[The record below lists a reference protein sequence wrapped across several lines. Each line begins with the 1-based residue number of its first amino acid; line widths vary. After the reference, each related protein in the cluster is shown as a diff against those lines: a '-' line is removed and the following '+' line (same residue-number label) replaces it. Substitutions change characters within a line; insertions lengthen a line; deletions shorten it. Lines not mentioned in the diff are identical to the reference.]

1 MDGLINKSEVI
12 TDVVTNFVEDAAKSI
27 WEKVK
32 KHFKDVSIQ
41 EDIELGIAYEQYLA
55 RTKEKYGKIKTLIYR
70 RVKEDLYSF
79 YVDFNLL
86 CENITIN
93 SSDINNLIIL
103 TNKIIITGTGGVGKS
118 TLMHHLFLNT
128 IKVTDYIPVLIE
140 LRSLNLKDE
149 ISIRNEIYKTLVNN
163 GFELKDEYF
172 EFSLKA
178 GGYIFLFDGYDEVNK
193 DINKKVSEEIQ
204 SFSDRYNK
212 NNFIISSR
220 PSSEFIGWND
230 FDEISTMS
238 LSKEQAIELVK
249 KLKFDE
255 TIKNKFLDELANGLY
270 DKHKSFAENPLLLT
284 IMLLTYES
292 SAKIPENT
300 NDFYERAFLVLFSDH
315 DATKDG
321 YERDTCTKLS
331 YDKFKRIFSYICFIS
346 YFKNVYEFTDVSL
359 NSYLEK
365 AQKKYPDIIFNPEDF
380 QEDLLQHVCMLIRD
394 GLSYRFTHRSFQE
407 YFAALYTCQLT
418 DEEQQILFKNV
429 LKNSLNQEE
438 YYTML
443 FDMQEN
449 RSIRNILLPC
459 LNQLKNMVGS
469 KEFSS
474 KVIAIL
480 CKRLLIEVRNSEV
493 HVLNFIIDD
502 AIYYHNVL
510 SLISIFFQDE
520 CSIIFEDEIENAIH
534 LDKELFESIATRKN
548 MEIRYDKY
556 QSFEIEFDELTD
568 SEKEIFKNRS
578 STLKE
583 RYLLSMNILDKY
595 SPNSSESS
603 SLSDLLT
610 EL

>member
-1 MDGLINKSEVI
+1 MDGLINKSEVA
-12 TDVVTNFVEDAAKSI
+12 TGVVTNLVEDAVKSI
-27 WEKVK
+27 WERVK
-32 KHFKDVSIQ
+32 KHFKDASIQ

-55 RTKEKYGKIKTLIYR
+55 RTKEKYGQIKTLIYR

-79 YVDFNLL
+79 YVDSNLL
-86 CENITIN
+86 YKDITIN
-93 SSDINNLIIL
+93 SSDINNLITL

-140 LRSLNLKDE
+140 LRSLNSKDE
-149 ISIRNEIYKTLVNN
+149 ISIRNEIYKTLSNN
-163 GFELKDEYF
+163 GFELNDEYF

-204 SFSDRYNK
+204 SFSDKYNK

-230 FDEISTMS
+230 FDEISTMP
-238 LSKEQAIELVK
+238 LSKEQAIELIK

-255 TIKNKFLDELANGLY
+255 TIKNKFLDELENGLY

-315 DATKDG
+315 DALKDA

-346 YFKNVYEFTDVSL
+346 YFENVYEFTDVSL

-365 AQKKYPDIIFNPEDF
+365 AQKKYPDIIFNTEDF
-380 QEDLLQHVCMLIRD
+380 QEDLLQHVCMLIKD

-418 DEEQQILFKNV
+418 DEKQKNLFYRV
-429 LKNSLNQEE
+429 LNNHINHEE
-438 YYTML
+438 YYIML

-449 RSIRNILLPC
+449 RFMQNILLPC
-459 LNQLKNMVGS
+459 LNQLKNVVGS

-480 CKRLLIEVRNSEV
+480 CERFWIEIKNRKVN
-493 HVLNFIIDD
+493 VLYSISNDD
-502 AIYYHNVL
+502 VYYHNIL
-510 SLISIFFQDE
+510 TLIRILFKDE
-520 CSIIFEDEIENAIH
+520 YTLCYQNEIVDVQH
-534 LDKELFESIATRKN
+534 YYKELFESIATRRGI
-548 MEIRYDKY
+548 EINYEATV
-556 QSFEIEFDELTD
+556 SIEIGFNELTD
-568 SEKEIFKNRS
+568 PEKILLTNSYVGIKA
-578 STLKE
+578 

-595 SPNSSESS
+595 SSITSEENT
-603 SLSDLLT
+603 LSDLLM